1 MAGIPIYETAI
12 QPEWIDYNG
21 HVRDAYY
28 GLIVSLASDAL
39 MDRVGLDAGYRART
53 GCTLYTVEMHLH
65 YLQEVKQSDTV
76 TVGVRIAGVDS
87 KRIHA
92 TFEIGRAGQP
102 GVAASAEVMLLH
114 VRQQGDAV
122 ATAPFPPQVSAA
134 LGELQAASAA
144 LPAGGPGSRRMELRP
159 HGRA

>member
-1 MAGIPIYETAI
+1 
-12 QPEWIDYNG
+12 
-21 HVRDAYY
+21 
-28 GLIVSLASDAL
+28 
-39 MDRVGLDAGYRART
+39 
-53 GCTLYTVEMHLH
+53 MHLH

-92 TFEIGRAGQP
+92 TFEIGRAGQR